1 MNHQLLVTGIV
12 TVLVGAL
19 SGGITNAVAVWMLF
33 HPHDRRGFG
42 PFRFHGAIPKN
53 KARLAKS
60 VGKAVGERLLTP
72 EDLAQRLSTPSV
84 YETFA
89 RAIGGFLNDLLER
102 DRGPLRQGLSPS
114 LLETVEQALP
124 ELSDVVARRL
134 AEYTAGPAF
143 VARVEV
149 WQEKLRAELGDRPL
163 GEVLTAGRRE
173 SLARKVDE
181 WVGQMAEGEALEN
194 AVRGFITQ
202 QMDSLARDDRP
213 LLERLP
219 PGLVGAVEQGITDYL
234 PVAVERLGSVLQN
247 PDTRRQVEGA
257 LRDAF
262 DHTVRDLLLHER
274 ILAKMVVTDR
284 TIARLVDGFERR
296 GLDRLG
302 FELKS
307 PAIEAQVARAV
318 NDAVVSF
325 LRIPLAERFRRLGEQ
340 RRADLEKTLGDWA
353 VKLARDAGTRR
364 VIGQTVDRALH
375 AAEQR
380 TWGDVLDAI
389 PAETLARLIA
399 DAAAGPRGK
408 QWVEETVRSVAN
420 HLLDRPLGR
429 PAGWLGEERSARV
442 RQDLVEAAW
451 GWVQSQ
457 IPMLVGQI
465 QVQEM
470 VEQKVLGFST
480 QRMEEIVR
488 NVTQKELDLIVNL
501 GYVLGAIVGAIA
513 FGINV
518 MLGR

>member
-1 MNHQLLVTGIV
+1 MSHQLLITGVV

-33 HPHDRRGFG
+33 HPHEQRGFG
-42 PFRFHGAIPKN
+42 PFRLHGAIPKN

-72 EDLAQRLSTPSV
+72 EDLAQRLSTPAV
-84 YETFA
+84 YATFA
-89 RAIGGFLNDLLER
+89 RAIGGFLDDLLEK
-102 DRGPLRQGLSPS
+102 DRGPLRQSLSPA
-114 LLETVEQALP
+114 LLETIEQALP
-124 ELSDVVARRL
+124 ELGDVAARRL
-134 AEYTAGPAF
+134 ADYTSGPTF

-149 WQEKLRAELGDRPL
+149 WREKLREELGDRPL
-163 GEVLTAGRRE
+163 GEVLTTERRE
-173 SLARKVDE
+173 SLGRKVDE
-181 WVGQMAEGEALEN
+181 WVAQMAEGEALEK
-194 AVRGFITQ
+194 AVREFISQ
-202 QMDSLARDDRP
+202 QLDSLSRDGRP

-234 PVAVERLGSVLQN
+234 PVAVERLGTVLQD
-247 PDTRRQVEGA
+247 PDTRRQIEVA

-284 TIARLVDGFERR
+284 TIARLVDGFEKR

-302 FELKS
+302 SELKS
-307 PAIEAQVARAV
+307 ATVEAQVARAV

-325 LRIPLAERFRRLGEQ
+325 LRIPLSERFRRLGEQ
-340 RRADLEKTLGDWA
+340 RSADLANTLGDWA
-353 VKLARDAGTRR
+353 VKLARDPGTRR
-364 VIGQTVDRALH
+364 VIGQTVDKALT
-375 AAEQR
+375 AAERR
-380 TWGDVLDAI
+380 TWGEVLDAI
-389 PAETLARLIA
+389 PAETLAKLIG

-420 HLLDRPLGR
+420 NLLDRPLGR

-442 RQDLVEAAW
+442 KNDLVEAAW

-457 IPMLVGQI
+457 VPMVVGQF

-518 MLGR
+518 LLGR